1 MTELS
6 SLIKEAR
13 EDPTLFSTIDVD
25 TLLDKI
31 DEKHFLEN
39 KTVADLSKEI
49 LEALQTISC
58 PDIEKVCLRLSGY
71 QLIDRLCDLRLGR
84 LVRWIER
91 TGG

>member
-1 MTELS
+1 MTEFS

-39 KTVADLSKEI
+39 KTVQDLSKEI
-49 LEALQTISC
+49 LEAGRI
-58 PDIEKVCLRLSGY
+58 G
-71 QLIDRLCDLRLGR
+71 LC
-84 LVRWIER
+84 
-91 TGG
+91 GGVASSN